1 MTYEQAWYWSRRK
14 WIKLEREKVTLINI
28 HGQGSICRISKWTL
42 ASSLTKFKSNYI
54 FKVVTKYMKLLGLFN
69 YNSFLEC
76 WKKECLFCFSD
87 KHNLLFFLYSYLNMI
102 FLILLF
108 IIISL
113 SLSLSLSLQIRKLPL
128 PSPNAST
135 PIFLYS
141 QGVQSILVVQEYLKF
156 VTTIIIVLLIVA
168 N

>member
-1 MTYEQAWYWSRRK
+1 
-14 WIKLEREKVTLINI
+14 
-28 HGQGSICRISKWTL
+28 
-42 ASSLTKFKSNYI
+42 
-54 FKVVTKYMKLLGLFN
+54 
-69 YNSFLEC
+69 
-76 WKKECLFCFSD
+76 
-87 KHNLLFFLYSYLNMI
+87 MI

-108 IIISL
+108 IILSL
-113 SLSLSLSLQIRKLPL
+113 SLSLSLSPNKLPL

-141 QGVQSILVVQEYLKF
+141 EGVQSILVVQEYLKF